1 MKRTESIIFTLVL
14 VLSALVFASGEGK
27 AQETE
32 LKTESEKLS
41 YVMGLSVGS
50 NLKKVSGDIDIEI
63 FMRGIEDVL
72 RGREILIT
80 REEAQEINR
89 KMTQDMQQKRK
100 SLADKNLKEG
110 AAFLAGN
117 KNKEGVKAT
126 ESGLQYLVLTE
137 GDGRKPKATDRV
149 KVHYRGTLL
158 DGTEFD
164 SSYKREEPATFQLNK
179 VIRGWTEGLQLMN
192 VGSKHRLFVP
202 SELAYGK
209 RGAGA
214 QIGPNAT
221 LIFEVE
227 LLDVE

>member
-14 VLSALVFASGEGK
+14 VLSTLVFASGEGK

-89 KMTQDMQQKRK
+89 KMTQDMQQKR
-100 SLADKNLKEG
+100 N
-110 AAFLAGN
+110 
-117 KNKEGVKAT
+117 
-126 ESGLQYLVLTE
+126 LQYLVLTE